1 MRKLILLVT
10 LMLVAA
16 SVLACS
22 APATPTPKPQPT
34 TIAPVKSAGRIVAE
48 GRLAPVKSA
57 ALSFQV
63 GGVVAQI
70 PVAVGAQVKSGTP
83 LVQLDSK
90 QLDLQLAQA
99 DANLASAQAKFNQL
113 KRGPSPEELAAA
125 QQSLKSA
132 QTTYDKLLKPDASE
146 VSNLRAD
153 VDKAQAA
160 LKSAQTAYD
169 MVGGDSNPNAGM
181 LPQRLQLQNAWIDY
195 QRALTNLANKLTP
208 SDAQVQQALSAVQ
221 TAKNQLAKL
230 TPTADDLA
238 AAEASAKSAQAAR
251 DLAAEQLTR
260 AKLVAPFDGVVVS
273 IDAKAGEQVTVGA
286 PAIRIADTSAWQ
298 VETTDLTELNVVNIK
313 EGDTANVT
321 LDALAG
327 VDFSGKITSIKGF
340 GDNRQGDIVYA
351 VVVKLDT
358 ADPRLRWNMTA
369 KVTINK

>member
-34 TIAPVKSAGRIVAE
+34 TIAPVKSTGRIVAE

-70 PVAVGAQVKSGTP
+70 PVTVGAQVKSGTP

>member
-1 MRKLILLVT
+1 
-10 LMLVAA
+10 MLVAA

-34 TIAPVKSAGRIVAE
+34 TIAPVKSTGRIVAE
-48 GRLAPVKSA
+48 GRLVPVKSA

-70 PVAVGAQVKSGTP
+70 PVTVGAQVKSGTP